1 MVKRQHKI
9 MCLVLCLMLAVST
22 VFVGVVSA
30 SAATGDTV
38 YVRVNN
44 GWSNVNCYMWSDG
57 LGNNASWPG
66 KAMTKVEDG
75 VYSYTL
81 DKDYTM
87 VIFNNGS
94 KQTGNLTYPGH
105 GKIYDLTKGTWSDYA
120 GAPSQDATAQRPT
133 SATTATTPSGEGTT
147 VYLNNEAGWAT
158 PAVYMWNSDSDNNGS
173 WPGVKMTNIGGNV
186 YQYTASKT
194 YTSCIFSN
202 SGQSQTGNLTAKD
215 GYIYNNKTN
224 EWSVYDTSPL
234 QVKEF
239 TADPASNIYTG
250 TDVQLSATAAN
261 NSGAAVSYKFSV
273 TNAQG
278 GTSTLSDFSSAKSV
292 TWTPTVAG
300 EYTITFD
307 FKDADGNTNNR
318 TMTLE
323 VKDDSAL
330 VKPIIKSVTPA
341 NLNLIKVNS
350 TATVTV
356 KAGGGKTGTNLLFY
370 KYVVT
375 DPNGAQNTPYY
386 TLNNIYTFVPTMKG
400 EYKVNVY
407 VQGSDNST
415 INKTYTYTAADDVTE
430 PTTVVVPTTAPQPTT
445 VQPTTV
451 KPTTPQP
458 TTVKPTTPQ
467 PTTVQPTTAPE
478 RLRGDVDGDGDITVM
493 DSTYLQKSIVGIS
506 DVPAL
511 ETLDLKI
518 CDLDG
523 DGTISVKDAT
533 IIQKIVV
540 NLE

>member
-186 YQYTASKT
+186 YQYTASK
-194 YTSCIFSN
+194 SFAKCIFSN
-202 SGQSQTGNLTAKD
+202 SGQSKTGDLTAKD

-261 NSGAAVSYKFSV
+261 KSGAAISYKFSV